1 MIGTREFTQYRG
13 IESVI
18 SIPTKAHVFQCNES
32 ELNEW
37 GPFWQ
42 ARVMFRLFAILSA
55 LVGLVSYEFRPPEIW
70 AKPIPFFQVEHQFL
84 APVSL
89 YGPGH
94 RGLDFVLEA
103 EQRVLAPTSGLVTF
117 SGPVVDRNIITI
129 ISSGGYLL
137 SFEQICS
144 SLRPGDF
151 VERGLTLGK
160 FCSIN
165 KAFESHCESC
175 IHFSVRG
182 NRGYLNPELFL
193 GSLLP
198 SVLKA

>member
-1 MIGTREFTQYRG
+1 MF
-13 IESVI
+13 
-18 SIPTKAHVFQCNES
+18 FQCNES
-32 ELNEW
+32 EVNEW
-37 GPFWQ
+37 RAFWQ
-42 ARVMFRLFAILSA
+42 PLVMFRLFAILST
-55 LVGLVSYEFRPPEIW
+55 LVGLVSNELRPPEIW
-70 AKPIPFFQVEHQFL
+70 AKPIPFFQVEYQFS

-103 EQRVLAPTSGLVTF
+103 EQSVSAPTSGLVTF
-117 SGPVVDRNIITI
+117 SGPVVDRNIVTITT
-129 ISSGGYLL
+129 SSGYLI

-144 SLRPGDF
+144 SLLPGDS
-151 VERGLTLGK
+151 VRRGQELGK

-165 KAFESHCESC
+165 EDYESHCESC
-175 IHFSVRG
+175 VHFSVRG
-182 NRGYLNPELFL
+182 NSGYLNPELFL

>member
-1 MIGTREFTQYRG
+1 
-13 IESVI
+13 
-18 SIPTKAHVFQCNES
+18 
-32 ELNEW
+32 
-37 GPFWQ
+37 
-42 ARVMFRLFAILSA
+42 MFRLLAILSA
-55 LVGLVSYEFRPPEIW
+55 LIALANQEFRPPEIW
-70 AKPIPFFQVEHQFL
+70 AKPVPFFQVEHRFL

-103 EQRVLAPTSGLVTF
+103 EQSVLAPTSGLVTF

-129 ISSGGYLL
+129 TNNSGYLL

-144 SLRPGDF
+144 SLLPGDF
-151 VERGLTLGK
+151 VQRGQELGS
-160 FCSIN
+160 FCSIS
-165 KAFESHCESC
+165 KDFETHGESC
-175 IHFSVRG
+175 VHFSVRS

>member
-1 MIGTREFTQYRG
+1 VLLAYQPKLMFSSAMSLSSMSGGLFG
-13 IESVI
+13 NLESCLDYLR
-18 SIPTKAHVFQCNES
+18 F
-32 ELNEW
+32 
-37 GPFWQ
+37 
-42 ARVMFRLFAILSA
+42 
-55 LVGLVSYEFRPPEIW
+55 FRPW
-70 AKPIPFFQVEHQFL
+70 WVWSAMSFVLHQFL

-144 SLRPGDF
+144 SWRPGDF

>member
-1 MIGTREFTQYRG
+1 MF
-13 IESVI
+13 
-18 SIPTKAHVFQCNES
+18 FQCNES
-32 ELNEW
+32 EVNEW
-37 GPFWQ
+37 RAFWQ
-42 ARVMFRLFAILSA
+42 PLVMFRLFAILST
-55 LVGLVSYEFRPPEIW
+55 LVGLVSNELRPPEIW
-70 AKPIPFFQVEHQFL
+70 AKPIPFFQVKYQFS

-94 RGLDFVLEA
+94 RGLDFVPEA
-103 EQRVLAPTSGLVTF
+103 EQSVLAPTSGLVTF
-117 SGPVVDRNIITI
+117 SGPVVDRNIVTITT
-129 ISSGGYLL
+129 SSGYLI

-144 SLRPGDF
+144 SLLPGDT
-151 VERGLTLGK
+151 VRRGQELGK

-165 KAFESHCESC
+165 EDYESHCESC
-175 IHFSVRG
+175 IHFSVRS